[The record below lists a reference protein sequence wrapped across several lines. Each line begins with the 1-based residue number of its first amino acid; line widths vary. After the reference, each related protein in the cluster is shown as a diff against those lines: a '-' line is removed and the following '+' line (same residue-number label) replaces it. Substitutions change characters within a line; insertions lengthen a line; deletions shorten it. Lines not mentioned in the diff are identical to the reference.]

1 MTAGSAMKYKKLGS
15 SDLEV
20 PVVCMGTMTF
30 GEQNSEEESFAIMDY
45 ALSQGV
51 NFLDTAELYPVP
63 PTKENNARTERI
75 IGNWLKARGN
85 RSQLII
91 ATKVAGAMPGMDR
104 SYIVANRA
112 DPPLDYGTAPQ
123 PNLTREQILTAC
135 DSSLR
140 RLQTDYID
148 LYQIHWPARY
158 VPIFGGRQ
166 YHPDRERDAP
176 SIEEQVAA
184 MGELI
189 KAGKIKHW
197 GLSNE
202 TTFGVCQFC
211 ETAKRLGVPLPVSIQ
226 NDFSPVLRVFEGELA
241 EACAPSNYN
250 IGLLAYGVLA
260 GGALSGK
267 YLNGCDTSRSRHTL
281 FPGFQARY
289 HAKRTSDAA
298 RELVQLAQA
307 KGLTAATLCQA
318 WAASRWYMGAVIIG
332 ATSLQQLQ
340 ENIAACLTKLDDDT
354 VAAMDALYLK
364 YGNTT
369 LDD

>member
-1 MTAGSAMKYKKLGS
+1 MKTKKLGS

-20 PVVCMGTMTF
+20 PIVCMGTMTF
-30 GEQNSEEESFAIMDY
+30 GEQSSEEESFAIMDY

-75 IGNWLKARGN
+75 IGNWMQARGN
-85 RSQLII
+85 RSQVII

-112 DPPLDYGTAPQ
+112 DPPLDFETAPQ

-135 DSSLR
+135 DASLR
-140 RLQTDYID
+140 RLQTTYID

-158 VPIFGGRQ
+158 APLFGGRQ

-189 KAGKIKHW
+189 QAGKVKYW

-226 NDFSPVLRVFEGELA
+226 NDFSPMLRVFEGDLA

-267 YLNGCDTSRSRHTL
+267 YLNGFDTSRSRHTL
-281 FPGFQARY
+281 FPGFQPRY

-298 RELVQLAQA
+298 RELVEIA
-307 KGLTAATLCQA
+307 KAKDMSAATLCQA
-318 WAASRWYMGAVIIG
+318 WAASRWYMGSVIIG
-332 ATSLQQLQ
+332 ATTLEQVQ
-340 ENIAACLTKLDDDT
+340 ENIAACLTKLDEET
-354 VAAMDALYLK
+354 VAAMDALFLK

-369 LDD
+369 LAD